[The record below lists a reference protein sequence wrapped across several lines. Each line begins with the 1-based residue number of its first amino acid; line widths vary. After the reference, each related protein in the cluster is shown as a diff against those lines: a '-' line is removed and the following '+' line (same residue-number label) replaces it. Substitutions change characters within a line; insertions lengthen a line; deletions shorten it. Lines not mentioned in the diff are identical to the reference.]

1 MSADI
6 TGCQVGPNN
15 VLNVF
20 LFLSQVPERY
30 LFAETSFVGI

>member
-15 VLNVF
+15 VLSVF
-20 LFLSQVPERY
+20 LFLSQAPESY